1 MLLDHFN
8 SFAEYQPVGLLLDF
22 PMVCPVP
29 EVQAPQRSKTGGF
42 LPQTLVE
49 TDRGFIQA
57 RDVKPGDRVYTYD
70 GGSQEVETVRHAVP
84 RLTTMMHVPAG
95 ALGND
100 CDLQLPADQMVA
112 LELDAV
118 ERLFGLPLVLVKLIS
133 LAGHK
138 GISALSPERL
148 GRIHIECAEEELIWS
163 ESGML
168 IQAGISGPDS
178 AFKELSLAETRQI
191 LASDEGRALAM
202 TTATEAEAVFP
213 DLLKDLLAAPKAEA
227 KSGPKAA

>member
-8 SFAEYQPVGLLLDF
+8 TFADYQPVGLLLDF
-22 PMVCPVP
+22 PILRP
-29 EVQAPQRSKTGGF
+29 EPCVKAPQRNRTGGF

-57 RDVKPGDRVYTYD
+57 RDVKPGDMVYTFD
-70 GGSQEVETVRHAVP
+70 GGCQEVEVVRHAVP
-84 RLTTMMHVPAG
+84 RMTTLMHVPAG

-100 CDLQLPADQMVA
+100 CDLELPADQMVA

-138 GISALSPERL
+138 GIKALSPERL
-148 GRIHIECAEEELIWS
+148 GRIHIECAEEELIWA

-168 IQAGISGPDS
+168 LQAGTGGPDG
-178 AFKELSLAETRQI
+178 AFKELSLSETRQI
-191 LASDEGRALAM
+191 LASEEGRALAL
-202 TTATEAEAVFP
+202 TGLDLENARYP
-213 DLLKDLLAAPKAEA
+213 DLLKELLAT
-227 KSGPKAA
+227 PKAAA

>member
-8 SFAEYQPVGLLLDF
+8 TFADFQPVGLLLDF
-22 PMVCPVP
+22 PMARPEPVQP
-29 EVQAPQRSKTGGF
+29 TPQRSKTGGF

-49 TDRGFIQA
+49 TDRGFVQA
-57 RDVKPGDRVYTYD
+57 RDVKPGDMVYTFD
-70 GGSQEVETVRHAVP
+70 GGCQEVKTVRHAVP

-118 ERLFGLPLVLVKLIS
+118 ERLFGLPLVVVKLIS
-133 LAGHK
+133 LAGHN
-138 GISALSPERL
+138 GIKALSPERL
-148 GRIHIECAEEELIWS
+148 GRIHIECEEEELIWA

-168 IQAGISGPDS
+168 MQAETGGPDG
-178 AFKELSLAETRQI
+178 AFKELSLSETRQI
-191 LASDEGRALAM
+191 LASEEGRALAL
-202 TTATEAEAVFP
+202 TAIEDEDARYP
-213 DLLKDLLAAPKAEA
+213 DLLKELLE
-227 KSGPKAA
+227 GPKAA